1 MTPTPT
7 ETSAPTP
14 TPSATPAPTPTPTA
28 TAGSNEFTRVAGLHG
43 GVDNFLRKKLLG
55 NI

>member
-1 MTPTPT
+1 MTPTPSAT
-7 ETSAPTP
+7 PAPTP

-28 TAGSNEFTRVAGLHG
+28 SGTNQFTRVANLHG
-43 GVDNFLRKKLLG
+43 GRNNFLRKRLLG

>member
-1 MTPTPT
+1 MTPTPSAT
-7 ETSAPTP
+7 PAPTP

-28 TAGSNEFTRVAGLHG
+28 TAWPSEFLRVTTRHG
-43 GVDNFLRKKLLG
+43 GKNSFLRKRLLG